1 MKRVP
6 RWVCPILFL
15 SLCAIT
21 LWFLHLFTVVD
32 DTMLYVDW
40 QSSVQI
46 SDDGSEQP
54 FTIDE
59 YSNTSDLKGS
69 YRFAGQLPEGITSGY
84 LLFET
89 SGVSLSLSL
98 NGTEIYQS
106 SASLPENAPSM
117 SQATVPLPEG
127 ATGELVMTCEIS
139 DGTRAMFPPLVRY
152 MPDGLKDTETFAIA
166 NRTGFPTGASAL
178 VFLLVAGL
186 FLAGIMLGK
195 PDWSLIPL
203 ILASLGMIV
212 YRISQ
217 GEGYYFLPQWAT
229 DLLSRPEIGL
239 FTALALVVYLAVN
252 RRRHFWKYL
261 GIAAAWSAAAL
272 LIFYF
277 ASSATGGSLSDYINS
292 SISAL
297 IQTGFYDGLLYW
309 ITFWLTAVSTLISTY
324 MALCAFA
331 DQQMQTQNLALKNK
345 MMMKSFH
352 TIEAK
357 MKETAFFRH
366 ELNHQ
371 LTALDCLC
379 QKKDYSG
386 IKELLDQWK
395 KTMEKQPQAAFTK
408 NLIVNTILQ
417 EASQKAAQY
426 DVSFNTLVSVP
437 KDLNIPE
444 QDLCSLLMNML
455 DNALEGCQ
463 RVEPADKRFI
473 RFRAREVQG
482 TLAIRC
488 ENSFTGNIKKDKKG
502 CLLTTKED
510 AVSHGFGLSQ
520 MSKIAEKYH
529 SQLDVSYNA
538 DGIFTLQT
546 ALKIPE
552 LQEASH

>member
-1 MKRVP
+1 MKRFS

-21 LWFLHLFTVVD
+21 IWFLHLFTVVD
-32 DTMLYVDW
+32 DTMLHINW

-46 SDDGSEQP
+46 EDDGSERP
-54 FTIDE
+54 FVADD
-59 YSNTSDLKGS
+59 YSNTTDLKGS
-69 YRFAGQLPEGITSGY
+69 YRFTAQLPEGITSGY

-106 SASLPENAPSM
+106 SATLPKNTPSM

-127 ATGELVMTCEIS
+127 ATGELVMTCEIL
-139 DGTRAMFPPLVRY
+139 DGTHAMFPPLVRY
-152 MPDGLKDTETFAIA
+152 MPAGLKDTETFAIA
-166 NRTGFPTGASAL
+166 NRTGFSTGASAF
-178 VFLLVAGL
+178 VFLLAIGL
-186 FLAGIMLGK
+186 FLSGIMLEK

-203 ILASLGMIV
+203 ILASLSMMIS
-212 YRISQ
+212 RISQ

-229 DLLSRPEIGL
+229 NLLSRPEIGL
-239 FTALALVVYLAVN
+239 FTVLALVVYLAMN

-261 GIAAAWSAAAL
+261 GMATAWSVAAL
-272 LIFYF
+272 LIFYL
-277 ASSATGGSLSDYINS
+277 ASYATGGSLFAYINN
-292 SISAL
+292 SISTL
-297 IQTGFYDGLLYW
+297 IQRGLYDGILYW
-309 ITFWLTAVSTLISTY
+309 VTLWLTAVSTLISAY
-324 MALCAFA
+324 VAVRAFA
-331 DQQMQTQNLALKNK
+331 DQQMQTRNLALKNK
-345 MMMKSFH
+345 MMMESFH
-352 TIEAK
+352 AIEEK

-395 KTMEKQPQAAFTK
+395 ETIEKQPQTIFTK

-426 DVSFNTLVSVP
+426 GVSFDALVSVP

-444 QDLCSLLMNML
+444 QELCSLLMNML

-463 RVEPADKRFI
+463 KVEPADKRFI
-473 RFRAREVQG
+473 RFRAKEVQG
-482 TLAIRC
+482 SLAIRC
-488 ENSFTGNIKKDKKG
+488 ENSFTGKIKKDKKG
-502 CLLTTKED
+502 RLLTTKED
-510 AVSHGFGLSQ
+510 TVSHGLGLSQ
-520 MSKIAEKYH
+520 MSRIAEKYH
-529 SQLDVSYNA
+529 SQLDISYNA

-552 LQEASH
+552 LQKASH